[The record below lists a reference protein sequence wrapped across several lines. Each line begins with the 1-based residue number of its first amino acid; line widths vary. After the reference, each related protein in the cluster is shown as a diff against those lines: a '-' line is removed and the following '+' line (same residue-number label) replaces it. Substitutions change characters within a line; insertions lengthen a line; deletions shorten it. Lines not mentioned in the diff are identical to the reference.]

1 MESKL
6 LTILKQK
13 KGAMEIEE
21 IIKILLAVL
30 FLVVLVAAA
39 AFLLG
44 GKGGELLNGI
54 KEAMRFG

>member
-1 MESKL
+1 MKSKVSA
-6 LTILKQK
+6 ILKHK

-21 IIKILLAVL
+21 IIKILIAVL
-30 FLVVLVAAA
+30 FLVILVSAA

-44 GKGGELLNGI
+44 GKGGELLNAI